1 MYFRTPAELQLLP
14 AGGSPPR
21 ELALQIGVALS
32 LVVTIG
38 SFFAVEPLIEIAKKA
53 AASVPF

>member
-21 ELALQIGVALS
+21 EVGLQVGVGLA

-38 SFFAVEPLIEIAKKA
+38 SFFAVQPLIEIAKHA
-53 AASVPF
+53 AASLTF